1 MGISVTKKFLD
12 SLQPELDESKETLNQ
27 NVEEDQE
34 EEEEKIY
41 SKEDML
47 ERGIFK
53 ANGYSFLV
61 KPITFFESIEFM
73 NSGIYVPSRHN
84 EFGDEIPD
92 RELGRRLSLV
102 FKKEKVEEKE
112 DSCDKRSFRS
122 RMMLSKSKPESVD
135 YSEYPKA
142 KPMIE
147 WMEKKISID
156 GKPIKFYE
164 LETKY
169 MLTKGEIA
177 RMLIYLFEFSGF

>member
-1 MGISVTKKFLD
+1 
-12 SLQPELDESKETLNQ
+12 
-27 NVEEDQE
+27 
-34 EEEEKIY
+34 
-41 SKEDML
+41 
-47 ERGIFK
+47 
-53 ANGYSFLV
+53 
-61 KPITFFESIEFM
+61 
-73 NSGIYVPSRHN
+73 
-84 EFGDEIPD
+84 
-92 RELGRRLSLV
+92 
-102 FKKEKVEEKE
+102 
-112 DSCDKRSFRS
+112 
-122 RMMLSKSKPESVD
+122 MMLSKSKSESVD